1 MASEVLLG
9 PDEFG
14 KQVRMGAILALG
26 DRILPHLSL
35 AELAYDILTLSL
47 QAGIISL
54 AEFEEKRALLA
65 NALDRALGIEEDTPL
80 AS

>member
-1 MASEVLLG
+1 
-9 PDEFG
+9 
-14 KQVRMGAILALG
+14 
-26 DRILPHLSL
+26 
-35 AELAYDILTLSL
+35 LTLSL